1 MGERSVDLGTTRK
14 VFRANLGY
22 NLLVE
27 YVQGEVA
34 KLDPAKVSKAEIARA
49 IVALT
54 KQVVKKTSLPVSKDT
69 YQLYLDM
76 NIQQWEVSHV
86 VESARLKLGQTV
98 ETTGDDRD
106 AVAGQVQG
114 LWEAWWPEAFR

>member
-1 MGERSVDLGTTRK
+1 MDLGTTRK